1 MAEETVTYEAEK
13 DGLKIDVTVP
23 VGTDPSTIAPNLD
36 SLIDRSTGAPV
47 AVREFVGGSNPADR
61 LANLKIA
68 LKREYG
74 QDVDAQQNNKG
85 ELFFTNPQTGKLT
98 LYNEDNPTVLGVPI
112 PTAGDI
118 ASLAPEIA
126 RGAGGVFGGVAAMP
140 SASVSGPIGP
150 ALGVG
155 FGAEAGEQLYNVF
168 SEWLR
173 GRQDSRQLPQR
184 MIDTVTGVGMDAAG
198 QVVGDVAFPLLKKGF
213 QGLKNTT
220 AGRKAS
226 EVFDDFTKAGVKP
239 TAGAVSGKKWVQAL
253 ESLLSRTPGS
263 EGRVREALTETF
275 DGLKSKIEEIAK
287 VYNPPKRSPGG
298 AGVDKELT
306 GQSLLRGVK
315 QSKNKFKQRGNELF
329 NKLDE
334 FVKPEAPISTTNTQ
348 RVLND
353 LNERITASTTDPE
366 QAKRLVAVLEDPLVA
381 RFRKA
386 LTETVD
392 EVSESGAVIKTQRPV
407 EEAQYQLIK
416 NLRGDV
422 GKKAFAKPA
431 PDNATELKE
440 LYFALSNDMGEAAT
454 RYGGEKGTAAFN
466 RANRYWSNYAERNK
480 KFLDPLLKK
489 GESQPADV
497 IDKALAGTK
506 DGHIAIRKIKAGIP
520 NDVWDEFAGYKI
532 REMGLAKSGGQNV
545 AGDAFSVNTFLTNWN
560 NINRRAK
567 DALFGTKADPRRQAL
582 DRLARVGA
590 SLKDSQNMLNTSNTS
605 FYNNLFN
612 YLTGA
617 GGLLGY
623 GVGQDVGTAVATGVA
638 TAGGTLGVNK
648 ALGTLITEPKFINWL
663 AKAGE
668 IVQTNPTRLVAH
680 INRLP
685 AVALGEEINEDV
697 KLALSSYVDAL
708 GSSGVIPAQ
717 STEANTN
724 PQMPMPQS
732 RPAGMGTQPALQ

>member
-13 DGLKIDVTVP
+13 NGLKIDVTVP
-23 VGTDPSTIAPNLD
+23 VGTDPATIAPNLD

-74 QDVDAQQNNKG
+74 QDVDAQQNNDG

-126 RGAGGVFGGVAAMP
+126 RGAGGVIGGVLAAP
-140 SASVSGPIGP
+140 SATVSGPIGP
-150 ALGVG
+150 AVGVG
-155 FGAEAGEQLYNVF
+155 LGAEAGEQLYNVF

-173 GRQDSRQLPQR
+173 GRQDSRDLPER
-184 MIDTVTGVGMDAAG
+184 LVDTVTGVGMDAAG
-198 QVVGDVAFPLLKKGF
+198 QVVGDKAIPLLKRGF
-213 QGLKNTT
+213 RGLKNTT

-226 EVFDDFTKAGVKP
+226 EVFDDFTRAGVRP
-239 TAGAVSGKKWVQAL
+239 TVGAVSGKKWVQAL
-253 ESLLSRTPGS
+253 ESLLSRQPGS
-263 EGRVREALTETF
+263 EGKVREALTETF
-275 DGLKSKIEEIAK
+275 DGLKSKVGEIAD
-287 VYNPPKRSPGG
+287 VYNPPKTSFGG

-329 NKLDE
+329 SKLDE
-334 FVKPEAPISTTNTQ
+334 FVKPDAPITINNTQ

-353 LNERITASTTDPE
+353 LNQRITASSTDPE

-392 EVSESGAVIKTQRPV
+392 EVSESGAIIKVPRPV
-407 EEAQYQLIK
+407 EETQYNLIK
-416 NLRGDV
+416 NLRSDV
-422 GKKAFAKPA
+422 GRKAFKSPP

-480 KFLDPLLKK
+480 KFLDPLLNV
-489 GESQPADV
+489 ESQPAKI
-497 IDKALAGTK
+497 IDRALAGTK
-506 DGHIAIRKIKAGIP
+506 DGHIAIRRIKAGIP
-520 NDVWDEFAGYKI
+520 NDVWDEFTGYQI
-532 REMGLAKSGGQNV
+532 RKLGV
-545 AGDAFSVNTFLTNWN
+545 ARNNQQSVDGDAFSVNTFITNWN

-567 DALFGTKADPRRQAL
+567 DAMFGTTADPRRQAL
-582 DRLARVGA
+582 DRLARVTA

-617 GGLLGY
+617 GGVLGSV
-623 GVGQDVGTAVATGVA
+623 VGQDLGTAVATGAA
-638 TAGGTLGVNK
+638 TAGGTLAVNK

-663 AKAGE
+663 ARAGD

-685 AVALGEEINEDV
+685 AVAAGEEINEDV
-697 KLALSSYVDAL
+697 KAALASYVDAL
-708 GSSGVIPAQ
+708 GSSGVIPTQ
-717 STEANTN
+717 PTGANTN
-724 PQMPMPQS
+724 QQTLMPQAQ
-732 RPAGMGTQPALQ
+732 PTGMGTQPALQ